1 MIFIVLSIFLFSL
14 NNVLWKKNLQACS
27 VPFLVAYRALFTSL
41 GSIVILVY
49 NYGFDI
55 FHNQPIGKI
64 TLGSL
69 FGVFGLFLMLNII
82 KKAPLQWIGIYNLVG
97 IVFTA
102 IYLYYFEN
110 TSIQDSILG
119 YVLII
124 LGFILYIYH
133 NKNEKTTI
141 SKLQHLYLIGMTFSF
156 GISSLI
162 HWKNLGTKVPA
173 ILIISNQELVVF
185 ITASCISLTTLKLSE
200 IKTNIVE
207 HTSNAIGMALIIFLA
222 LFFSFSG
229 LQVTNPLFSS
239 ILFLA
244 TPLLTIVFGALFF
257 REKMSLINIIAI
269 LIIAIGAYLL
279 HYQNN

>member
-1 MIFIVLSIFLFSL
+1 M
-14 NNVLWKKNLQACS
+14 
-27 VPFLVAYRALFTSL
+27 
-41 GSIVILVY
+41 
-49 NYGFDI
+49 
-55 FHNQPIGKI
+55 
-64 TLGSL
+64 
-69 FGVFGLFLMLNII
+69 
-82 KKAPLQWIGIYNLVG
+82 
-97 IVFTA
+97 
-102 IYLYYFEN
+102 
-110 TSIQDSILG
+110 
-119 YVLII
+119 
-124 LGFILYIYH
+124 
-133 NKNEKTTI
+133 
-141 SKLQHLYLIGMTFSF
+141 
-156 GISSLI
+156 
-162 HWKNLGTKVPA
+162 
-173 ILIISNQELVVF
+173 
-185 ITASCISLTTLKLSE
+185 KLSE